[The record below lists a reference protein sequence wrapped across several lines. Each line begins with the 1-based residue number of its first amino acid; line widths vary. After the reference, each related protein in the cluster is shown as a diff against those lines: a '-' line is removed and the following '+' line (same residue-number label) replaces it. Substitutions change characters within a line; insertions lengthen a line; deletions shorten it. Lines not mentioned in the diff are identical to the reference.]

1 MKGFEKMANDA
12 GENESILLQNEA
24 NEVNEAKPVGEDSI
38 LLMHVHDILAEDGI
52 KVDQF
57 SSSDYTAYRFAS
69 IHGMSVYVRREKVHA
84 NFFQHR
90 ISIDDEDMKFAITSY
105 DGDDV
110 KSQIEAIYD
119 KARNLCAR
127 KINIA
132 HEARLR
138 MARKNT

>member
-12 GENESILLQNEA
+12 GENENILLQNEA
-24 NEVNEAKPVGEDSI
+24 NEANEAKPVGEDLI
-38 LLMHVHDILAEDGI
+38 LLLHIHDILAEDGI

-57 SSSDYTAYRFAS
+57 SNADGTAYRFFS
-69 IHGMSVYVRREKVHA
+69 THGMSVYVRREKVHA

-90 ISIDDEDMKFAITSY
+90 IFIINGDMKFAITSY

-110 KSQIEAIYD
+110 KSQIEAIYQ
-119 KARNLCAR
+119 KAYSLCAR

-138 MARKNT
+138 MAHKNT